1 MKKEI
6 VPVGNNLPTIAITTD
21 FLQDQTEFVAGG
33 KVRSKSGGPNMVLI
47 GFMPYNRMI
56 REWRYEDTLTGE
68 IFLTSGERRKLVKV
82 DMPLYE
88 ADFAALLTQMQTN
101 SCYLKISLDE
111 NNNYLFHQGLHGEGK
126 SISESYKRFYCL
138 CKYWSDKDEDH
149 RHVLCLPT
157 ELELL

>member
-6 VPVGNNLPTIAITTD
+6 VPVGNNLPTTAITTD

-33 KVRSKSGGPNMVLI
+33 KVRSKAPGGPDMVLL
-47 GFMPYNRMI
+47 GFMPFNMI
-56 REWRYEDTLTGE
+56 TNYHKHKETGRVWE
-68 IFLTSGERRKLVKV
+68 GRTSDVNYINFSQ
-82 DMPLYE
+82 PLYE
-88 ADFAALLTQMQTN
+88 AEFTAALTQKQIN

-111 NNNYLFHQGLHGEGK
+111 DNEYLFHQGLHGEGE
-126 SISESYKRFYCL
+126 SISESGKVFYCL
-138 CKYWSDKDEDH
+138 YKYWSAKDEDH